1 MASPEA
7 KRIITWNRLVF
18 ILGVVLAIK
27 TALNIYQTYNRAD
40 ARIMEINS
48 EVETAQKTNLELKKQ
63 LEDTLSQ
70 ENIEKQAK
78 ERLGLGKPGEVIL
91 VLQDT
96 NPNPQIPNPKKEA
109 NWRLWW
115 DLYFK

>member
-7 KRIITWNRLVF
+7 KKIITWNRLLF
-18 ILGVVLAIK
+18 IFGVILAIK

-40 ARIMEINS
+40 ARVTEINS
-48 EVETAQKTNLELKKQ
+48 EVEIAMKANDELKKQ
-63 LEDTLSQ
+63 LEDTIST

-78 ERLGLGKPGEVIL
+78 ERLGLGKLDEIIL
-91 VLQDT
+91 VLPEQVVT
-96 NPNPQIPNPKKEA
+96 SNQLSVISTP

-115 DLYFK
+115 DLYMR

>member
-7 KRIITWNRLVF
+7 KKIITWNRLVF

-40 ARIMEINS
+40 ARVMEINS
-48 EVETAQKTNLELKKQ
+48 EVEIAMRTNDELKKQ
-63 LEDTLSQ
+63 LEDIISA

-78 ERLGLGKPGEVIL
+78 ERLGMGKSNEVIL
-91 VLQDT
+91 VLPEQAVI
-96 NPNPQIPNPKKEA
+96 NNQSSIINEP

-115 DLYFK
+115 NLYFK